1 VRRPIETT
9 QLIGKWPGVTASVRF
24 TASFRGSPTPRS
36 GKNSGPDKSS
46 AWPESN
52 HLDQSVQNSLRIFTK
67 STASRFSTLEEF
79 FTEAGN
85 VLILS
90 QHYELPAIFTVFHI
104 DAQGVPKFCVDFET
118 SNT

>member
-1 VRRPIETT
+1 
-9 QLIGKWPGVTASVRF
+9 VTNEDTPAFKTSVVF
-24 TASFRGSPTPRS
+24 GTFCPH
-36 GKNSGPDKSS
+36 SS

-52 HLDQSVQNSLRIFTK
+52 HLDQIVQDSLRIFTK

-85 VLILS
+85 VLIPS

>member
-1 VRRPIETT
+1 VA
-9 QLIGKWPGVTASVRF
+9 W
-24 TASFRGSPTPRS
+24 RGGQRQIYCFVSWQPHPAQR
-36 GKNSGPDKSS
+36 KKPSGPDKSS

-52 HLDQSVQNSLRIFTK
+52 HLDQSVQNSLLIFTK

-90 QHYELPAIFTVFHI
+90 QLYELPAIFTLFHI

-118 SNT
+118 SNA